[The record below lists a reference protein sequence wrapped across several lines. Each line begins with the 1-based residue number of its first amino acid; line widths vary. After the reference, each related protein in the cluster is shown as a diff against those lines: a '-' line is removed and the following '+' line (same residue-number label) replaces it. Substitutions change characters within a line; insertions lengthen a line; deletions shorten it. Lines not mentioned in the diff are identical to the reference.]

1 MAALPTRR
9 VFGPRILSFVAAMP
23 AIPAVPRAGLL
34 SPLPRFY
41 RRRWI
46 ELRRTV
52 TTVLI
57 EGSELL
63 LGFWWVAAL
72 AFWLVIA
79 LAVGMS
85 ALAAL

>member
-1 MAALPTRR
+1 
-9 VFGPRILSFVAAMP
+9 V
-23 AIPAVPRAGLL
+23 
-34 SPLPRFY
+34 PRFY